1 MNFPENS
8 PFSHCSSGLIA
19 DLLVLSTM
27 YPFMKVS
34 FSSDIIPSGCLG
46 SKHQLTVYGSSFYNG
61 LYTLVLVGVFLEVVF
76 VTISRAGILLQIYI
90 YTHTHTHTQCWVPSW
105 RHLCMAVFTVGT
117 SLKVVIVCDNL
128 GSGCLFRGNF
138 FMTACTVG
146 AFWM

>member
-1 MNFPENS
+1 MAFSNLFHSMNFPENS

-61 LYTLVLVGVFLEVVF
+61 LYTLLVGVFLEVVF

-90 YTHTHTHTQCWVPSW
+90 YIHTHTHTM
-105 RHLCMAVFTVGT
+105 LGT
-117 SLKVVIVCDNL
+117 FLEAFVYGGLYSGYLFE
-128 GSGCLFRGNF
+128 GSYCL
-138 FMTACTVG
+138 
-146 AFWM
+146 